1 MCPNKVQIWEIKCGS
16 WCQEK
21 CDLRGRES
29 LDELGKE
36 GSPPGK
42 SRGKTQTVKIRVLSL
57 SSGKIMPDQN
67 LQALSDFL
75 LKSVLII
82 SCQVKHTF

>member
-29 LDELGKE
+29 LDEIGKE
-36 GSPPGK
+36 GSPPEK
-42 SRGKTQTVKIRVLSL
+42 SRGQTQTVKISVLSL
-57 SSGKIMPDQN
+57 
-67 LQALSDFL
+67 
-75 LKSVLII
+75 
-82 SCQVKHTF
+82 